1 MHSTVLNKSATGST
15 DSIQQITNISEQ
27 NDESFKHLKI
37 QGCIDIVRKRYK
49 VCYIDFFFNMSLSK
63 INKSVITIRK
73 GHFMNSVFVN
83 PGIYSC
89 AVDAFL
95 EISNLFLPIYQIYES
110 EMSLQTCFSMFV
122 HTICLREKT
131 VHFEQ
136 NSRACLV
143 VHH

>member
-27 NDESFKHLKI
+27 NDESCKHLKI

-63 INKSVITIRK
+63 INKSVITIRQ

-95 EISNLFLPIYQIYES
+95 EISTHLCNTAY
-110 EMSLQTCFSMFV
+110 
-122 HTICLREKT
+122 
-131 VHFEQ
+131 FEQ
-136 NSRACLV
+136 I
-143 VHH
+143 VHHQRGQL